1 MIKTIVAISLVAG
14 AVIVSPPAAPPDEG
28 EAVVEQSTLSQD
40 AQRRRERLA
49 RPEGLPESSRRAR
62 QLSPEMIQRCL
73 EVAHDVDPALAEDL
87 EELRQTRGE
96 PAFGQSIRRARHL
109 VGLARLKERNP
120 QLYDVKVQE
129 LKVDAKVTRT
139 LEALQLARREGRS
152 VGHLE
157 HELHELVR
165 EQVSLSIASRGMY
178 LQTLQE
184 HVKGMQ
190 ERLEK
195 EATSFHK
202 TVEARYAELLEELE
216 ADLEAEREAEPAA
229 EPPAE
234 RAPIDAG

>member
-1 MIKTIVAISLVAG
+1 MIKTIAAMTLVAG
-14 AVIVSPPAAPPDEG
+14 AVIVSPPDAAPVQDD
-28 EAVVEQSTLSQD
+28 ADAEQSTLNQAAPD
-40 AQRRRERLA
+40 HRERLVV
-49 RPEGLPESSRRAR
+49 PEVGREDRRRTR

-73 EVAHDVDPALAEDL
+73 EVAHDVDPALAEHL
-87 EELRQTRGE
+87 EQLRQTRGE
-96 PAFGQSIRRARHL
+96 PAFGRSIRRARHL

-139 LEALQLARREGRS
+139 LETIQEARREGRS
-152 VGHLE
+152 VGVLE

-165 EQVSLSIASRGMY
+165 QQVSLSIASRGMY

-202 TVEARYAELLEELE
+202 TVEKRYAKLLKELE
-216 ADLEAEREAEPAA
+216 AELEAEPKA
-229 EPPAE
+229 EPPAKPTAE
-234 RAPIDAG
+234 GTPVEAG

>member
-1 MIKTIVAISLVAG
+1 MIKTIAAMTLVAG
-14 AVIVSPPAAPPDEG
+14 AVIVSPPDAAPVQDD
-28 EAVVEQSTLSQD
+28 ADAEQSTLNQAAPD
-40 AQRRRERLA
+40 HRERLVV
-49 RPEGLPESSRRAR
+49 PEVGREDRRRTR

-73 EVAHDVDPALAEDL
+73 EVAHDVDPALAEHL
-87 EELRQTRGE
+87 EQLRQTRGE
-96 PAFGQSIRRARHL
+96 PAFGRSIRRARHL

-139 LEALQLARREGRS
+139 LETIQEARREGR
-152 VGHLE
+152 
-157 HELHELVR
+157 
-165 EQVSLSIASRGMY
+165 QVSLSIASRGMY

-202 TVEARYAELLEELE
+202 TVEKRYAKLLKELE
-216 ADLEAEREAEPAA
+216 AELEAEPKA
-229 EPPAE
+229 EPPAKPTAE
-234 RAPIDAG
+234 GTPVEAG